1 MTDPTS
7 RDHWPRHA
15 RQWALVGPPLRPGA
29 ADVQLMEAEAA
40 ACAAATAGRPLA
52 ALILGVTPELVTMRW
67 PADTQVVAVERSA
80 DVIGAIFPATA
91 GAEAVVADWRAL
103 PRPDRSLDLV
113 IGDGSLSNLAFPGDY
128 RVLAAELARV
138 LAPGGRV
145 ALRLFAAPDQ
155 REPLAAV
162 AADLAAGRV
171 GSMHALKWRIAM
183 AIQPDDRNLAVA
195 DIGRAFDAMVPD
207 RAVLAWDPAVIATID
222 VYRDSTLVYSFPT
235 LAEVRAALVPLAAV
249 ACHTPTYELGDR
261 CPTLVLTATSC
272 RGGCGA
278 W

>member
-1 MTDPTS
+1 MSIPLS

-40 ACAAATAGRPLA
+40 ARHVATGGRSLA

-67 PADTQVVAVERSA
+67 PDDTRVVAVERSA

-91 GAEAVVADWRAL
+91 GAEVVVADWRAL
-103 PRPDRSLDLV
+103 PRPDASLDLV
-113 IGDGSLSNLAFPGDY
+113 IGDGSLSNLAFPADY
-128 RVLAAELARV
+128 RLLAAELGRV

-145 ALRLFAAPDQ
+145 ALRLFAAPET

-162 AADLAAGRV
+162 AVALASGTI
-171 GSMHALKWRIAM
+171 GSVHALKWRIAM
-183 AIQPDDRNLAVA
+183 AIQPDDRNVAVA
-195 DIGRAFDAMVPD
+195 DIGRAFDELVPD
-207 RAVLAWDPAVIATID
+207 RAALADRRGWDPAVIATID

-235 LAEVRAALVPLAAV
+235 QAEVGAALAPLVTV

-261 CPTLVLTATSC
+261 CPTLVLTAASC
-272 RGGCGA
+272 
-278 W
+278 